1 MPLISSSISFITFFL
16 LCLQKRGAYD
26 ALCHAMSWRSD
37 ENNTTLTF
45 FSHPSSS
52 GALFWNAS
60 SLTVLFSHLFS
71 PRLCFLRRCV
81 LPIACCG
88 KEVVVFEP
96 FYAPAFNGDQAIHAA
111 TGGALWNV
119 RSPLLSHVFFSF
131 LPLCFHDALASGF
144 HFFFRLFSSSGELLG
159 TATKKIGGH
168 CCWWQGLGLPFVS
181 VCVAFTGCAP
191 NHGITFCF
199 APPPPAAAA
208 ATVAVCVLK
217 IKVCTT
223 KVIPIHRRRCCS
235 PEGGCVTACFSQSSL
250 YVLLW
255 WVSFRPLSPT
265 THCILQA
272 PLSFPLLCLTMHC
285 LTIVL
290 IWKLFIKHAA
300 GCARL
305 FPLHILF
312 FWYKPEKKKKL
323 VAI

>member
-1 MPLISSSISFITFFL
+1 MHFVMPCHEEAMKITLRWRFFPILRAVVHCFGTHRPLRCFFLIFFL
-16 LCLQKRGAYD
+16 LA
-26 ALCHAMSWRSD
+26 
-37 ENNTTLTF
+37 
-45 FSHPSSS
+45 
-52 GALFWNAS
+52 
-60 SLTVLFSHLFS
+60 
-71 PRLCFLRRCV
+71 CV
-81 LPIACCG
+81 SF
-88 KEVVVFEP
+88 VVVYFPSRVVEKKLWCLNHFMP
-96 FYAPAFNGDQAIHAA
+96 QHSTAIKPSTRQLAVRYEMFILSLSPSFSRFFLSCLCASRMPWPAGFI
-111 TGGALWNV
+111 
-119 RSPLLSHVFFSF
+119 SF
-131 LPLCFHDALASGF
+131 VG
-144 HFFFRLFSSSGELLG
+144 FFFCSGELLG

-235 PEGGCVTACFSQSSL
+235 PEGGCVFFS
-250 YVLLW
+250 V
-255 WVSFRPLSPT
+255 
-265 THCILQA
+265 
-272 PLSFPLLCLTMHC
+272 FPLCFVVLGLFPTAFPNHPLYFSSAIFFPSCLTMHC

-312 FWYKPEKKKKL
+312 FWYKAEKS
-323 VAI
+323 